1 MHKLTLYLVG
11 PIVKRPPLV
20 ACNPGRANYGIGS
33 RKHLTPWVWIK
44 KAARR
49 ILVVIPGG
57 AVILVTSVDFNRY
70 KGLIAEQVKK
80 ATGRKLLIGGD
91 FGLALSPTPTVTI
104 DNVFPANFVE
114 PHRGGRRPMRATA
127 RSFPLKLWER

>member
-1 MHKLTLYLVG
+1 MRLKTIL
-11 PIVKRPPLV
+11 
-20 ACNPGRANYGIGS
+20 IG
-33 RKHLTPWVWIK
+33 LAVL
-44 KAARR
+44 
-49 ILVVIPGG
+49 LVVILG
-57 AVILVTSVDFNRY
+57 AATILVMSINFDQY

-104 DNVFPANFVE
+104 DNVFPATFVE